1 MDLEKMIVVKKS
13 TKWWMTVVAS
23 ASLAVGAVGG
33 YGIGALTQ
41 RSPQQ
46 SSVQATIPQQ
56 NNQEGKMPGQGGQP
70 PQGQGKGNENG
81 MPPQMGGQGSPGGQP
96 PQENGQQ
103 GDSQQENK
111 SKTKPSNADGTT
123 KDDKSSETIE
133 NNSKTTN
140 S

>member
-46 SSVQATIPQQ
+46 SSVQATMPQQ
-56 NNQEGKMPGQGGQP
+56 KNQEGKIRYEYSR
-70 PQGQGKGNENG
+70 GKRE
-81 MPPQMGGQGSPGGQP
+81 
-96 PQENGQQ
+96 
-103 GDSQQENK
+103 
-111 SKTKPSNADGTT
+111 KTLRCPTGIFT
-123 KDDKSSETIE
+123 
-133 NNSKTTN
+133 
-140 S
+140 

>member
-1 MDLEKMIVVKKS
+1 MEKMIVVEKS

-33 YGIGALTQ
+33 YGIAALTQ

-46 SSVQATIPQQ
+46 SLVQATMPQQ

-70 PQGQGKGNENG
+70 PQGQGQGNENG
-81 MPPQMGGQGSPGGQP
+81 MPPQTGGQGGPGGGGQP
-96 PQENGQQ
+96 PQGNGQQ
-103 GDSQQENK
+103 GGSQQENK

>member
-1 MDLEKMIVVKKS
+1 MDMEKMIVVKKS
-13 TKWWMTVVAS
+13 TKWWMMAVAS

-46 SSVQATIPQQ
+46 SSVQATMPQQ

-70 PQGQGKGNENG
+70 PQGQGQGNENG
-81 MPPQMGGQGSPGGQP
+81 MPPQTGGQGSPGGQL
-96 PQENGQQ
+96 PQGNGQQ
-103 GDSQQENK
+103 GGSHQENK